1 MLVRYE
7 LDVPRSKRDAVR
19 QGREVAV
26 LERKRLD
33 LGASPVRE
41 LPDLLVSQGV
51 RTSEEALPDGLSGA
65 LLASDEL
72 GPLILV
78 DAHHPRARRLFSYAH
93 EYAHALL
100 DRSRG
105 AIVSRTS
112 DREDL
117 LEVRANSFAAHL
129 LMPEAG
135 VLSFLES
142 VGKGDVGRQ
151 LQLVFDPE
159 PASVR
164 ERITAS
170 KLYTTGSQVLQVHDV
185 VRLAHVFGV
194 SYSAAVYQLTNLSFL
209 TRSACE
215 ALLSREV
222 EARRLAKFLGA
233 DDREER
239 GGQRLGTQLLA
250 LGFEAY
256 RREIISRR
264 KLLELASEAGFD
276 ADAVLAALSDD
287 GLDEDAVP
295 ALIEE

>member
-1 MLVRYE
+1 
-7 LDVPRSKRDAVR
+7 
-19 QGREVAV
+19 
-26 LERKRLD
+26 
-33 LGASPVRE
+33 
-41 LPDLLVSQGV
+41 
-51 RTSEEALPDGLSGA
+51 
-65 LLASDEL
+65 
-72 GPLILV
+72 
-78 DAHHPRARRLFSYAH
+78 
-93 EYAHALL
+93 
-100 DRSRG
+100 
-105 AIVSRTS
+105 
-112 DREDL
+112 
-117 LEVRANSFAAHL
+117 
-129 LMPEAG
+129 MPEAG

-159 PASVR
+159 PASVS